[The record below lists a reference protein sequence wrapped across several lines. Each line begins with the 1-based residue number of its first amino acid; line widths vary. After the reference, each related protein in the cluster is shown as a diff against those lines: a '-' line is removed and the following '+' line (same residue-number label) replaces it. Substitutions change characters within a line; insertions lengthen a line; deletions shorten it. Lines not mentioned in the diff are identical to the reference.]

1 MTVAEKKA
9 KKAKKAYKK
18 NLISQGIDKELAEI
32 MAKTF
37 IDYGIIKP
45 VVNGNC

>member
-1 MTVAEKKA
+1 MTVAEKR
-9 KKAKKAYKK
+9 AKKAYKQD
-18 NLISQGIDKELAEI
+18 LIKQGIDKELAEI

-37 IDYGIIKP
+37 IEYQIVRP

>member
-1 MTVAEKKA
+1 MTVAEKI
-9 KKAKKAYKK
+9 AKKAYKED
-18 NLISQGIDKELAEI
+18 LIKQGIDKELAEI

-37 IDYGIIKP
+37 IEYQIVRP

>member
-1 MTVAEKKA
+1 MTVAEKRA
-9 KKAKKAYKK
+9 KEAYKED
-18 NLISQGIDKELAEI
+18 LIKQGIDKELAEI

-37 IDYGIIKP
+37 VEYQIVRP

>member
-1 MTVAEKKA
+1 MTVAEKR
-9 KKAKKAYKK
+9 AKKAYKE
-18 NLISQGIDKELAEI
+18 NLIKQGIDKELAEI

-37 IDYGIIKP
+37 IEYQIVRP

>member
-1 MTVAEKKA
+1 MTVAEKR
-9 KKAKKAYKK
+9 AKKAYKED
-18 NLISQGIDKELAEI
+18 LIKQGIDKELAEI

-37 IDYGIIKP
+37 IEYRIVRP

>member
-1 MTVAEKKA
+1 MTVEEKR
-9 KKAKKAYKK
+9 AKKAYKED
-18 NLISQGIDKELAEI
+18 LIKQGIDKELAEI

-37 IDYGIIKP
+37 VEYQIVRP

>member
-1 MTVAEKKA
+1 MTVAEKR
-9 KKAKKAYKK
+9 AKKAYKED
-18 NLISQGIDKELAEI
+18 LIKQGIDKELAEI

-37 IDYGIIKP
+37 IKYQIVRP

>member
-1 MTVAEKKA
+1 MTVAEKR
-9 KKAKKAYKK
+9 AKKAYKED
-18 NLISQGIDKELAEI
+18 LIKQGIDKELAEI

-37 IDYGIIKP
+37 SEYQSVRP

>member
-1 MTVAEKKA
+1 MTVAEKRA
-9 KKAKKAYKK
+9 TKAYKED
-18 NLISQGIDKELAEI
+18 LIKQGIDKELAEI

-37 IDYGIIKP
+37 VEYQIVRP

>member
-1 MTVAEKKA
+1 MTVAEKR
-9 KKAKKAYKK
+9 AKKAYKED
-18 NLISQGIDKELAEI
+18 LIKQGIDKELVEI

-37 IDYGIIKP
+37 IEYQIVRP

>member
-1 MTVAEKKA
+1 MTVAEKR
-9 KKAKKAYKK
+9 AKKAYKED
-18 NLISQGIDKELAEI
+18 LIKQGIDKELAEI

-37 IDYGIIKP
+37 IEYQIVRS

>member
-1 MTVAEKKA
+1 MTVAEKR
-9 KKAKKAYKK
+9 AKKAYKED
-18 NLISQGIDKELAEI
+18 LIKQGIDKELAEI

-37 IDYGIIKP
+37 VDYEIVKP

>member
-1 MTVAEKKA
+1 MTVAEKR
-9 KKAKKAYKK
+9 AKKAYKED
-18 NLISQGIDKELAEI
+18 LIKRGIDKELAEI

-37 IDYGIIKP
+37 IEYQIVRP

>member
-1 MTVAEKKA
+1 MTVAEKRT
-9 KKAKKAYKK
+9 KKAYKED
-18 NLISQGIDKELAEI
+18 LIKQGIDKELAEI

-37 IDYGIIKP
+37 IEYQIVRP

>member
-1 MTVAEKKA
+1 MTVAEKR
-9 KKAKKAYKK
+9 AKKAYKED
-18 NLISQGIDKELAEI
+18 LIKQGIDKELAEI

-37 IDYGIIKP
+37 IEYQIVGP

>member
-1 MTVAEKKA
+1 MTVAEKR
-9 KKAKKAYKK
+9 AKKAYKED
-18 NLISQGIDKELAEI
+18 LIKQGIDKELAEI

-37 IDYGIIKP
+37 IEYQIVRP

>member
-1 MTVAEKKA
+1 MTVAEKRA
-9 KKAKKAYKK
+9 KKTYKED
-18 NLISQGIDKELAEI
+18 LIKQGIDKELAEI

-37 IDYGIIKP
+37 VEYQIVRP

>member
-1 MTVAEKKA
+1 MTVAEKRA
-9 KKAKKAYKK
+9 KKSYKED
-18 NLISQGIDKELAEI
+18 LIKQGIDKELAEI

-37 IDYGIIKP
+37 IEYQIVRP

>member
-1 MTVAEKKA
+1 MTVAEKR
-9 KKAKKAYKK
+9 AKKAYKED
-18 NLISQGIDKELAEI
+18 LIKQGIDKELAEI

-37 IDYGIIKP
+37 IEYQIVSP

>member
-1 MTVAEKKA
+1 MTVAEKR
-9 KKAKKAYKK
+9 AKKAYKEDSIK
-18 NLISQGIDKELAEI
+18 QGIDKELAEI

-37 IDYGIIKP
+37 VEYQIVRP

>member
-1 MTVAEKKA
+1 MTVAEKR
-9 KKAKKAYKK
+9 AKKAYKED
-18 NLISQGIDKELAEI
+18 LIKQGIDKELAEI

-37 IDYGIIKP
+37 TEYQIVRP

>member
-1 MTVAEKKA
+1 MAVAEKR
-9 KKAKKAYKK
+9 AKKAYKED
-18 NLISQGIDKELAEI
+18 LIKQGIDKELAEI

-37 IDYGIIKP
+37 IEYQIVRP

>member
-1 MTVAEKKA
+1 MTVAEKRA
-9 KKAKKAYKK
+9 KKSYKED
-18 NLISQGIDKELAEI
+18 LIKQGIDKELAEI

-37 IDYGIIKP
+37 VEYQIVRP

>member
-1 MTVAEKKA
+1 MTVAEKR
-9 KKAKKAYKK
+9 AKKAYKED
-18 NLISQGIDKELAEI
+18 LIKQGVDKELAEI

-37 IDYGIIKP
+37 IEYQIVRP

>member
-1 MTVAEKKA
+1 MTVAEKR
-9 KKAKKAYKK
+9 AKKAYKEG
-18 NLISQGIDKELAEI
+18 LIKQGIDKELAEI

-37 IDYGIIKP
+37 VEYQIVRP

>member
-1 MTVAEKKA
+1 MTVAEKR
-9 KKAKKAYKK
+9 AKKAYKED
-18 NLISQGIDKELAEI
+18 LIKQGIDQELAEI

-37 IDYGIIKP
+37 VEYQIVRP

>member
-1 MTVAEKKA
+1 MTVAEKR
-9 KKAKKAYKK
+9 AKKAYKED
-18 NLISQGIDKELAEI
+18 LIKQGIDKELAEI

-37 IDYGIIKP
+37 IEYQTVRP

>member
-1 MTVAEKKA
+1 MTVAEKR
-9 KKAKKAYKK
+9 AKKAYKK
-18 NLISQGIDKELAEI
+18 DLIKQGIDKELAEI

-37 IDYGIIKP
+37 IEYQIVRP